1 MTERDLKIIELLKCC
16 KVLTREQIQKVL
28 FKDVH
33 MNICLRRLKVLTE
46 NKDIKRAYFQL
57 ERHKNV
63 YVYYLD
69 KKPSKRNIIHN
80 LSISEFLTDVM
91 LIADIKHIETN
102 YKIGNIIAD
111 AYIRY
116 QSINGIDKRL
126 FLEVQRSNKVEDCV
140 QKYRNIKDII
150 LEEKPRWNTMP
161 RLIVLTDL
169 EHNNEQLK
177 SMKVYYDNLKA
188 KNTRALI
195 F

>member
-1 MTERDLKIIELLKCC
+1 M
-16 KVLTREQIQKVL
+16 L

>member
-1 MTERDLKIIELLKCC
+1 MTERDAKIIELLKCC

-33 MNICLRRLKVLTE
+33 INICLRRLKALTE

-57 ERHKNV
+57 EKHKNV

-69 KKPSKRNIIHN
+69 KKRSKRNIIHN
-80 LSISEFLTDVM
+80 LAIADFITDVI
-91 LIADIKHIETN
+91 LVADVKHIETN

-116 QSINGIDKRL
+116 QGTNGKDKRL
-126 FLEVQRSNKVEDCV
+126 FLEVQRSNKVTDCV

-150 LEEKPRWNTMP
+150 LEEKPNWMTMP
-161 RLIVLTDL
+161 RLVVLTDL

-177 SMKVYYDNLKA
+177 NMKAYYDNLKA
-188 KNTRALI
+188 KNIRNLI